1 MVKRYVFVRMPT
13 EIYEKY
19 KAVKFKMETDLHK
32 VTGKNMTLSMP
43 KVFNTIIS
51 PEFNRNYI
59 EVDLFKLAQLAKK
72 RKGYYDLFKP
82 K

>member
-1 MVKRYVFVRMPT
+1 MVKRYVFVRMPA

-19 KAVKFKMETDLHK
+19 KVVKFKMETDLRK
-32 VTGKNMTLSMP
+32 VTGKNLTLSMP
-43 KVFNTIIS
+43 KVFNTVIS

-59 EVDLFKLAQLAKK
+59 EVDLFKLAALAKK
-72 RKGYYDLFKP
+72 RKGYYELYKN